1 MCAPIEVCKDVICV
15 VDDICCEKGFQYNCW
30 RSNWAD
36 TFSESK
42 LDFWDSLIKSW
53 FPSYLSP
60 SFLFLSPKTLPI
72 PWHILKS
79 NEYSKDDLVCAQLL
93 SHVRLFATPWTVACQ
108 VPLSMEFFSQSLAGE
123 DCHFLLQGIFPIQ
136 RSKPHLLSFL
146 KWKVDSLPLAPPG
159 KPLGWSCINIKMLS
173 LDLLI
178 HLTEKLQ
185 HFLLFEK

>member
-1 MCAPIEVCKDVICV
+1 MDG
-15 VDDICCEKGFQYNCW
+15 ICCEKEFQHNCW

-53 FPSYLSP
+53 FLPYLSP

-79 NEYSKDDLVCAQLL
+79 KEYSKDDLVCAQVL
-93 SHVRLFATPWTVACQ
+93 SRVQLFATPWTVTHQ
-108 VPLSMEFFSQSLAGE
+108 VPLSMEFFRQILVGGG
-123 DCHFLLQGIFPIQ
+123 CHFLLQGIFPTQ

-146 KWKVDSLPLAPPG
+146 RWKADSLPLVPLAPHPVLLPG
-159 KPLGWSCINIKMLS
+159 ESHGRRS
-173 LDLLI
+173 LVGCRPRGR
-178 HLTEKLQ
+178 
-185 HFLLFEK
+185 